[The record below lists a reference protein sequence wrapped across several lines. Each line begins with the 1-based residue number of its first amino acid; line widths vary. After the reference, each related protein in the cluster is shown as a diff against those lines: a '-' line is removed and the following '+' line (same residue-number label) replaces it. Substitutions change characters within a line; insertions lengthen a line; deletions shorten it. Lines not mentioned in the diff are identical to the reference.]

1 VDTSIVE
8 SLLRPMYRVV
18 LRTVERAR
26 VATMRARGT
35 SGEPVVVL
43 GSPRS
48 GTSWLMR
55 LIARPPGYC
64 TIFEPLHHRWWPEAR
79 AVGFGG
85 RPWEADERQRVY
97 LEQVFRGE
105 KGRRS
110 IRKPRWSE
118 EVGGNPVRLVRG
130 AIKRIR
136 ADRLVVK
143 FVRACRLL
151 PWLIDAFPNCRYVYI
166 VRNPYAVVSS
176 QLSRGASS
184 YLDDRPVPYD
194 YLNADRQSGAVVE
207 ALCDRIRADA
217 AQVLG
222 KAVVQDID
230 SLEAG
235 LALAWYA
242 DNLIAQE
249 AAAGS
254 EAVCTVRYENL
265 LTHTD
270 SELRGIQEHVG
281 AETSLATG
289 VDVKNPQRQLQK
301 WRRHLSE
308 RQVETIQTVL
318 DALQDEY
325 GALQWVGGCPGD

>member
-1 VDTSIVE
+1 VDTPLIE
-8 SLLRPMYRVV
+8 SLLRPGYRVV
-18 LRTVERAR
+18 LRAVERAR
-26 VATMRARGT
+26 VAAMRARGMST
-35 SGEPVVVL
+35 EPVVVL

-85 RPWEADERQRVY
+85 RPWDADERQRKY
-97 LEQVFRGE
+97 LEEVFRGE

-118 EVGGNPVRLVRG
+118 AVGGNPVRLVRG
-130 AIKRIR
+130 ILKRLR

-151 PWLIDAFPNCRYVYI
+151 PWLVDAFPGCRYVYI
-166 VRNPYAVVSS
+166 VRSPYAVVSS

-194 YLNADRQSGAVVE
+194 YLNAEKQSGPAVAE
-207 ALCDRIRADA
+207 LCDRIRTDA

-222 KAVVQDID
+222 DAIVRDVD
-230 SLEAG
+230 SLEG
-235 LALAWYA
+235 ALTVSWYA

-249 AAAGS
+249 AAARS
-254 EAVCTVRYENL
+254 EAVCTVRYEDL
-265 LTHTD
+265 LTRTE
-270 SELRGIQEHVG
+270 SELRTVRDHIGG
-281 AETSLATG
+281 AASLAAG
-289 VDVKNPQRQLQK
+289 VEVKNPERQLRK
-301 WRRHLSE
+301 WRQHLSGHQE
-308 RQVETIQTVL
+308 ETIRTVL
-318 DALQDEY
+318 EALQNEY
-325 GALQWVGGCPGD
+325 GALQ